1 MSADAPKIMN
11 NVNSKETNRI
21 FPSDMLSGRLVDT
34 SILSQSI
41 GTKGATSKNSFV
53 NKVQQIWNLTGKKY
67 KNAVELTADA
77 LISTPDKIVMRPIW
91 FGSFAN
97 NFEKIT
103 GKKVDFKKIAEN
115 DADYMEQYQDAI
127 DASKNVADERS
138 VITGASSNAFTGL
151 LKGTSKPNQ
160 SVTIKAFNNF
170 NNFMTRFLIYEYVTA
185 RTGIYAAMGNGSLTR
200 KQGVALLAAVTT
212 RMTVYSLLM
221 KAFGSGLFGLLFDD
235 DEEEEEKS
243 ADKMVGQALASTFT
257 SLLLG
262 RDFGNLTKGFINFG
276 VEKMNE
282 EYLDFLRDGEYDPYK
297 DAIQY
302 SVITP
307 DDKQKDISNFILKMG
322 GSFGPVLSTANL
334 ALKKSFEPEKK
345 EEGAIERQRRDINQ
359 RIPLEIAGNLGFVPF
374 YKDIRKTLM
383 KDMYKGLEQEK
394 SEAKIKTEEKAKEK
408 EKLKG
413 YKNKTEMKEKNP
425 RLYEETFPKKKKSDF
440 GKQSFGSKS
449 FGSSSKKSSGFG
461 SKKFGSD

>member
-1 MSADAPKIMN
+1 
-11 NVNSKETNRI
+11 
-21 FPSDMLSGRLVDT
+21 
-34 SILSQSI
+34 
-41 GTKGATSKNSFV
+41 
-53 NKVQQIWNLTGKKY
+53 
-67 KNAVELTADA
+67 
-77 LISTPDKIVMRPIW
+77 
-91 FGSFAN
+91 
-97 NFEKIT
+97 
-103 GKKVDFKKIAEN
+103 
-115 DADYMEQYQDAI
+115 
-127 DASKNVADERS
+127 
-138 VITGASSNAFTGL
+138 
-151 LKGTSKPNQ
+151 
-160 SVTIKAFNNF
+160 
-170 NNFMTRFLIYEYVTA
+170 
-185 RTGIYAAMGNGSLTR
+185 
-200 KQGVALLAAVTT
+200 
-212 RMTVYSLLM
+212 MTVYSLLM

-262 RDFGNLTKGFINFG
+262 RDFGNLTKGVINFG

-425 RLYEETFPKKKKSDF
+425 RLYEETFPEKKKSDF